1 MLQIPGV
8 IDMYEFSE
16 AKEIVDDLVELYK
29 KLFEVPCL
37 VRVINKNIAMCNFV
51 TQMHIPPNTYLDLA
65 TVAYDAKGDKGEC
78 FR

>member
-51 TQMHIPPNTYLDLA
+51 T
-65 TVAYDAKGDKGEC
+65 
-78 FR
+78 